1 MVQTTQPAEHPRDA
15 GYGTTITIKG
25 NRIFMNVPDGDDGCD
40 IHIVAIRPF
49 GISRVQ
55 ANYID
60 EWGRSNDF

>member
-1 MVQTTQPAEHPRDA
+1 
-15 GYGTTITIKG
+15 
-25 NRIFMNVPDGDDGCD
+25 MNVPDGDDGCD